1 MSKYISP
8 NRNIISNNTLSVKEF
23 GVFYDNS
30 SWNMDGSDKFK
41 GLLPILVYE
50 TDEEKSSFKGN
61 RKHYLNII
69 KSQEKYPYIM
79 DILDNSEYL
88 KDDMVDHLSG
98 INEKQID
105 NLIRLIKNNQI
116 KIKFVVLDFDRTI
129 TKIEGILDAK
139 DLLEKIPPE
148 VVAKYYFGG
157 SDRLEKLHELFDIME
172 KYRIDLFILTNN
184 EALDYIYKI
193 LKVADLIR
201 EPLKYIYYNSEVVNN
216 FPNKIKTIYTK
227 LSNINKYK
235 NVFNNNCSDTAKLV
249 MFLETED
256 NSKSGDSKFK

>member
-1 MSKYISP
+1 MDKD
-8 NRNIISNNTLSVKEF
+8 NNYEF

-30 SWNMDGSDKFK
+30 SWNLEGSENLQ
-41 GLLPILVYE
+41 GLLSILVFE
-50 TDEEKSSFKGN
+50 TDEEKSSFVGN
-61 RKHYLNII
+61 REKYLNII

-79 DILDNSEYL
+79 DILDNCDYL

-105 NLIRLIKNNQI
+105 HLIDLIKKPEI
-116 KIKFVVLDFDRTI
+116 KIKFVILDFDRTI

-139 DLLEKIPPE
+139 DLLDKIPPE

-157 SDRLEKLHELFDIME
+157 VERLEKLHELFEVMHNHHV
-172 KYRIDLFILTNN
+172 DLFILTNN

-201 EPLKYIYYNSEVVNN
+201 DPLKYIYYNSELVND
-216 FPNKIKTIYTK
+216 FPNKIQTIYTK
-227 LSNINKYK
+227 LSTIHKYR
-235 NVFNNNCSDTAKLV
+235 NVFNNNCSDKLKENLV
-249 MFLETED
+249 NYLETED
-256 NSKSGDSKFK
+256 NSKVGDSKFI